1 MVYTQGKFSWGTKGP
16 THGPVMLLDYDA
28 RISLVTGDIIQ
39 NKFSLLR
46 RRNSA
51 PHCWATLTIL
61 PEKASLLDGNR
72 HYTLRRQPSFIYSS
86 WLSNDFIMLTGAKQ
100 DVEIYLRRIN
110 VLASLYCTE
119 VILVDMTGGGNFL
132 LRFDYH
138 NLYHIKKP
146 VTGMED
152 SAAWY
157 HADCFDQLAQLGK
170 HVSHLNKYFWTAI
183 GPFGKNILRDLFD
196 QINTR
201 DPSRHYYQRLAN
213 LTSFHGFLS
222 FLILQDT
229 LISDFENS
237 TPFCNVRPMYIMGF
251 ARLGGSGFVLND
263 VLWA

>member
-1 MVYTQGKFSWGTKGP
+1 MTVVNHIVYMWPRRLNVLT
-16 THGPVMLLDYDA
+16 D
-28 RISLVTGDIIQ
+28 
-39 NKFSLLR
+39 LR
-46 RRNSA
+46 R
-51 PHCWATLTIL
+51 L
-61 PEKASLLDGNR
+61 
-72 HYTLRRQPSFIYSS
+72 
-86 WLSNDFIMLTGAKQ
+86 
-100 DVEIYLRRIN
+100 
-110 VLASLYCTE
+110 E
-119 VILVDMTGGGNFL
+119 VIVVDITSEDNSL